1 MEMLSTEY
9 GWTPNE
15 IRQQPAWE
23 IDQYIQ
29 IISQKRKLENG
40 RYKNATNTNRG
51 KG

>member
-29 IISQKRKLENG
+29 IINQKRKLENG